1 MVEQLTLQ
9 QWGGK
14 METLKKVFKSK
25 TVLFGLLLTLA
36 SIAEMYVQF
45 LPKELV
51 GPVGVT
57 IGAVTIFLR
66 FLTTVPLDEK

>member
-1 MVEQLTLQ
+1 MVQLTLQ
-9 QWGGK
+9 QWGGNV
-14 METLKKVFKSK
+14 ETLKKSLKSK
-25 TVLFGLLLTLA
+25 TVLFGLLLTLT

-45 LPKELV
+45 LPKELI

-57 IGAVTIFLR
+57 VGAVTIFLR

>member
-1 MVEQLTLQ
+1 MVKPTFLR
-9 QWGGK
+9 WDGN
-14 METLKKVFKSK
+14 METLKKVLKSK

-45 LPKELV
+45 LPKELI

-57 IGAVTIFLR
+57 IGAITIFLR
-66 FLTTVPLDEK
+66 FLTTIPLDEK

>member
-14 METLKKVFKSK
+14 METLKKSLKSK

-45 LPKELV
+45 LPKELI

-57 IGAVTIFLR
+57 VGAVTIFLR
-66 FLTTVPLDEK
+66 FLTTIPLDEK

>member
-1 MVEQLTLQ
+1 MMIKAL
-9 QWGGK
+9 
-14 METLKKVFKSK
+14 KSK
-25 TVLFGLLLTLA
+25 TVLFGLLLTIA

-45 LPKELV
+45 LPKDLT

-57 IGAVTIFLR
+57 IGAITIFLR